1 MARRVPDILAQVPLF
16 GGLSKRHLRGLAGLA
31 GQEQVEEGTAIAEEG
46 KPGDSFY
53 VILQGQAKVVRS
65 GRTIAHLM
73 PGDWFGEI
81 SLIDGG
87 PRTASVITETPVEVM
102 TLSREPFESMIRREP
117 TIVLKMLEE
126 LARRLRNAE
135 RPLTG

>member
-1 MARRVPDILAQVPLF
+1 MARRGSDILAQIPLF
-16 GGLSKRHLRGLAGLA
+16 AGLPKRHIKGLAGLA
-31 GQEQVEEGTAIAEEG
+31 GQERVDEGARLAEEG
-46 KPGDSFY
+46 ASGDTFY
-53 VILQGQAKVVRS
+53 VILGGQAKVVR
-65 GRTIAHLM
+65 GKRTIAHLM

-87 PRTASVITETPVEVM
+87 PRTASVIAETPLEVM
-102 TLSREPFESMIRREP
+102 TLARRPFESMIQREP

>member
-1 MARRVPDILAQVPLF
+1 M
-16 GGLSKRHLRGLAGLA
+16 A
-31 GQEQVEEGTAIAEEG
+31 GQEQVDEGTALAEEG
-46 KPGDSFY
+46 KPGDTFY
-53 VILQGQAKVVRS
+53 VILSGQAKVVRR

-87 PRTASVITETPVEVM
+87 PRTASVVTETPAEVM
-102 TLSREPFESMIRREP
+102 TLSRKPFESMIQREP
-117 TIVLKMLEE
+117 TIVLAMLEE

>member
-16 GGLSKRHLRGLAGLA
+16 AGLSKRHLKGLAALA
-31 GQEQVEEGTAIAEEG
+31 GQERVDQGTAIAEEG
-46 KPGDSFY
+46 EAGDSFY
-53 VILQGQAKVVRS
+53 VVLTGQAKVVRR

-102 TLSREPFESMIRREP
+102 TLSREPFESMIQREP

>member
-16 GGLSKRHLRGLAGLA
+16 SGLSKRHLRGLAGLA
-31 GQEQVEEGTAIAEEG
+31 GQDQVDQGTALAEEG
-46 KPGDSFY
+46 KPGDTFY
-53 VILQGQAKVVRS
+53 VILSGQAKVVRR

-87 PRTASVITETPVEVM
+87 PRTASVVTETPAEVM
-102 TLSREPFESMIRREP
+102 TLSRKPFESMIQRES